1 MGRKVVKCFKI
12 KHWYK
17 FISTECMFGVESV
30 RNTFAC
36 KCATLCFKW
45 LEHQEYKENQ
55 RFQPWIPVLHI
66 YTLWDHSHCYPFY
79 QNIIILPACR
89 YSLCLPVS
97 CCLSCLPPPVFMM
110 AGMLEGWT
118 SIQGFEVQ
126 GTNINFTI
134 LQCLDLFCLPLLT
147 QPTSISQTSLPQW
160 ITMWTHISLCHGH

>member
-12 KHWYK
+12 QHWYK
-17 FISTECMFGVESV
+17 FISTEWMFGVESV

-36 KCATLCFKW
+36 KCATLCFIW

-55 RFQPWIPVLHI
+55 RIQPWIPVLYI
-66 YTLWDHSHCYPFY
+66 YTLWDHRHCYPFY
-79 QNIIILPACR
+79 QNIIILPSCR

-118 SIQGFEVQ
+118 SIQGGNIP
-126 GTNINFTI
+126 GTNNNVTI
-134 LQCLDLFCLPLLT
+134 LQFSDLFCLLLLT
-147 QPTSISQTSLPQW
+147 YQTSLSQTSPQQS
-160 ITMWTHISLCHGH
+160 ITTSTLLSLSED